1 MKWGVG
7 NLLEVRILVLEK
19 TTCFLLQAKLV
30 FFFDNI
36 RTIMLSTIS
45 KLLVFIF
52 YHFFSLLVVLCGKL
66 SLLNKKTMLKFHIH
80 LAISAFSQRRSYPCL
95 FLHFGWFSFELKL
108 RKKGEKVWCLKLKT
122 LEFNDRGDEEVGIKL
137 SWVEKNSKFNK

>member
-1 MKWGVG
+1 MRGGKSVRGTYIG
-7 NLLEVRILVLEK
+7 SRENNLLFATSK
-19 TTCFLLQAKLV
+19 TC

-95 FLHFGWFSFELKL
+95 FLRFGWFSFELKL
-108 RKKGEKVWCLKLKT
+108 RKKGEKVWCSKLKT